1 MVAGEPR
8 DQRAGAV
15 DLNCSW
21 AAAGMYYS
29 AVTAD
34 AKPNEFVFPLPVRSA
49 VPVMAAACLALSHCL
64 SATTSHS
71 LICGSKRRHACMH
84 ELRPV
89 FWWVAGSALPAFRS
103 LSAVAEIKGED
114 GIWNGAFRETHM
126 QVALDRPAGS

>member
-1 MVAGEPR
+1 
-8 DQRAGAV
+8 
-15 DLNCSW
+15 
-21 AAAGMYYS
+21 
-29 AVTAD
+29 
-34 AKPNEFVFPLPVRSA
+34 
-49 VPVMAAACLALSHCL
+49 
-64 SATTSHS
+64 
-71 LICGSKRRHACMH
+71 MH